1 MHRVCEPEE
10 ILFNIL
16 ERYKDITA
24 TIKLILFLCLEMY
37 HALSIRTWQW
47 YTSIWEVTVLNC
59 VSFY

>member
-10 ILFNIL
+10 IPFNIL
-16 ERYKDITA
+16 ERYKDIIA
-24 TIKLILFLCLEMY
+24 TVKLVLFLCLGMY
-37 HALSIRTWQW
+37 HALSIRIWQW